1 VVVSEA
7 LLGQGLALAS
17 AFCFAVANALI
28 ARSSGRRDS
37 RGVVFSVLVTAV
49 FAAVIWLAT
58 ESLDM
63 QAVASTSWWKGVALY
78 ALAGVLSMVVGR
90 SFLYKSVRRLG
101 VVRSSTVKRMNPF
114 FSSLLA
120 FLILGEVITMVGAAG
135 MAVLLFAFLL
145 MMRESAKSQQVGD
158 DTPPPVWDYSFG
170 VLSALAYG
178 SAYIFRKFGIFELPY
193 PAFGT
198 FVSALAG
205 LVAFLLAGLF
215 VKSLRGRLTGI
226 FTDLD
231 RWMIMASIAVSLGQ
245 ILFFAAIVY
254 ETVIVVVMIASLE
267 IFIAS
272 YLSIFVFRLER
283 KMSFSM
289 VFASIFAF
297 TGVILITLG

>member
-1 VVVSEA
+1 VVVSDA

-17 AFCFAVANALI
+17 AFCFAVANVLI

-49 FAAVIWLAT
+49 FAAVIWLVL
-58 ESLDM
+58 ESHDM
-63 QAVASTSWWKGVALY
+63 QVTASATWWKGVGFY
-78 ALAGVLSMVVGR
+78 ALAGLLSMVVGR
-90 SFLYKSVRRLG
+90 SFLYTSVRRLG

-145 MMRESAKSQQVGD
+145 MMRESAKNQQVGD

-283 KMSFSM
+283 KMSYSM

>member
-1 VVVSEA
+1 MSEA

-17 AFCFAVANALI
+17 AFSFAFANVLI
-28 ARSSGRRDS
+28 ARSPGRRDS

-49 FAAVIWLAT
+49 FAAVIWLVL
-58 ESLDM
+58 ESYDM
-63 QAVASTSWWKGVALY
+63 QVVGNATWWKGVGFY

-90 SFLYKSVRRLG
+90 SFLYTSVRRLG

-114 FSSLLA
+114 FSSVLA
-120 FLILGEVITMVGAAG
+120 FLILDEIITTLGAAG
-135 MAVLLFAFLL
+135 MALLLFAFLL
-145 MMRESAKSQQVGD
+145 MMRESAKNQQAGD
-158 DTPPPVWDYSFG
+158 DAPPPVWDYSFG

-178 SAYIFRKFGIFELPY
+178 SAYIFRKFCIFELPF

-198 FVSALAG
+198 LVSALTG
-205 LVAFLLAGLF
+205 LIAFLLAGLF
-215 VKSLRGRLTGI
+215 VKSLRGQLTGI
-226 FTDLD
+226 FSDLD
-231 RWMIMASIAVSLGQ
+231 RWMIMASVAVSLVQ

-283 KMSFSM
+283 KISLSM
-289 VFASIFAF
+289 ALASGLAFA
-297 TGVILITLG
+297 GVILITIG

>member
-1 VVVSEA
+1 MSEA
-7 LLGQGLALAS
+7 LLGQLLALAS
-17 AFCFAVANALI
+17 ALSFAFANVLI

-49 FAAVIWLAT
+49 FAAVIWLVL
-58 ESLDM
+58 ESHDM
-63 QAVASTSWWKGVALY
+63 QVVANATWWKGVGFY

-90 SFLYKSVRRLG
+90 SFLYTSVRRLG

-114 FSSLLA
+114 FSSVLA
-120 FLILGEVITMVGAAG
+120 FLILDEMITTLGAAG
-135 MAVLLFAFLL
+135 VAVLLFAFLL
-145 MMRESAKSQQVGD
+145 MMRESAKNQRAGD

-178 SAYIFRKFGIFELPY
+178 CAYIFRKFGIFELPY

-198 FVSALAG
+198 LVSALTG
-205 LVAFLLAGLF
+205 LATFLLAGLF
-215 VKSLRGRLTGI
+215 AKSLRGQLTGI
-226 FTDLD
+226 FSDLD

-245 ILFFAAIVY
+245 IFFFAAIVY

-272 YLSIFVFRLER
+272 YLSIFVFRLDR
-283 KMSFSM
+283 HVSQST

-297 TGVILITLG
+297 AGVILITLG

>member
-1 VVVSEA
+1 MSEA

-17 AFCFAVANALI
+17 AFSFAFANVLI
-28 ARSSGRRDS
+28 ARSPGRRDS

-49 FAAVIWLAT
+49 FAAVIWLVL
-58 ESLDM
+58 ESYDM
-63 QAVASTSWWKGVALY
+63 QVVGNATWLKGVGFY

-90 SFLYKSVRRLG
+90 SFLYTSVRRLG

-114 FSSLLA
+114 FSSVLA
-120 FLILGEVITMVGAAG
+120 FLILDEIITTLGAAG
-135 MAVLLFAFLL
+135 MALLLFAFLL
-145 MMRESAKSQQVGD
+145 MMRESAKNQQAGD
-158 DTPPPVWDYSFG
+158 DAPPPVWDYSFG

-178 SAYIFRKFGIFELPY
+178 SAYIFRKFGIFELPF

-198 FVSALAG
+198 LVSALTG
-205 LVAFLLAGLF
+205 LIAFLLAGLF
-215 VKSLRGRLTGI
+215 VKSLRGQLTGI
-226 FTDLD
+226 FSDLD
-231 RWMIMASIAVSLGQ
+231 RWMIMASVAVSLGQ

-283 KMSFSM
+283 KISLSM
-289 VFASIFAF
+289 ALASGLAFA
-297 TGVILITLG
+297 GVILITIG

>member
-1 VVVSEA
+1 MVVSDA

-17 AFCFAVANALI
+17 AFCFAFANVLI

-49 FAAVIWLAT
+49 FAAVIWLVL
-58 ESLDM
+58 ESHDM
-63 QAVASTSWWKGVALY
+63 QVTASATWWKGVGFY
-78 ALAGVLSMVVGR
+78 ALAGLLSMVVGR
-90 SFLYKSVRRLG
+90 SFLYTSVRRLG

-120 FLILGEVITMVGAAG
+120 FLILGEMITTVGAAG

-145 MMRESAKSQQVGD
+145 MMRESAKNQQTGD
-158 DTPPPVWDYSFG
+158 DAPPPVWDYSFG

-198 FVSALAG
+198 FISAVTGLA
-205 LVAFLLAGLF
+205 AFLLAGLF

-283 KMSFSM
+283 KMSGNM
-289 VFASIFAF
+289 VVASIFAF

>member
-1 VVVSEA
+1 MSEA

-17 AFCFAVANALI
+17 AFSFAFANVLI
-28 ARSSGRRDS
+28 ARSPGRRDS

-49 FAAVIWLAT
+49 FAAVIWLVL
-58 ESLDM
+58 ESYDM
-63 QAVASTSWWKGVALY
+63 QVVGNATWWKGVGFY

-90 SFLYKSVRRLG
+90 SFLYTSVRRLG

-114 FSSLLA
+114 FSSVLA
-120 FLILGEVITMVGAAG
+120 FLILDEIITTLGAAG
-135 MAVLLFAFLL
+135 MALLLFAFLL
-145 MMRESAKSQQVGD
+145 MMRESAKNQQAGD
-158 DTPPPVWDYSFG
+158 DAPPPVWDYSFG

-178 SAYIFRKFGIFELPY
+178 SAYIFRKFGIFELPF

-198 FVSALAG
+198 LVSALTG
-205 LVAFLLAGLF
+205 LIAFLLAGLF
-215 VKSLRGRLTGI
+215 VKSLRGQLTGI
-226 FTDLD
+226 FSDLD
-231 RWMIMASIAVSLGQ
+231 RWMIMASVAVSLGQ

-283 KMSFSM
+283 KISLSM
-289 VFASIFAF
+289 ALASGLAFA
-297 TGVILITLG
+297 GVILITIG

>member
-1 VVVSEA
+1 VSEA

-17 AFCFAVANALI
+17 AFSFAFANVLI
-28 ARSSGRRDS
+28 ARSPGRRDS

-49 FAAVIWLAT
+49 FAAVIWLVL
-58 ESLDM
+58 ESYDM
-63 QAVASTSWWKGVALY
+63 QVVGNATWWKGVGFY

-90 SFLYKSVRRLG
+90 SFLYTSVRRLG

-114 FSSLLA
+114 FSSVLA
-120 FLILGEVITMVGAAG
+120 FLILDEIITTLGAAG
-135 MAVLLFAFLL
+135 MALLLFAFLL
-145 MMRESAKSQQVGD
+145 MMRESAKNQQAGD
-158 DTPPPVWDYSFG
+158 DAPPPVWDYSFG

-178 SAYIFRKFGIFELPY
+178 SAYIFRKFGIFELPF

-198 FVSALAG
+198 LISALTG
-205 LVAFLLAGLF
+205 LIAFLLAGLF
-215 VKSLRGRLTGI
+215 VKSLRGQLTGI
-226 FTDLD
+226 FSDLD
-231 RWMIMASIAVSLGQ
+231 RWMIMASVAVSLGQ

-283 KMSFSM
+283 KISLSM
-289 VFASIFAF
+289 ALASGLAFA
-297 TGVILITLG
+297 GVILITIG

>member
-1 VVVSEA
+1 MVVSDA

-17 AFCFAVANALI
+17 AFCFAFANVLI

-90 SFLYKSVRRLG
+90 SFLYTSVRRLG

-145 MMRESAKSQQVGD
+145 MMRESAKNQQVGD
-158 DTPPPVWDYSFG
+158 DAPPPVWDYSFG

>member
-1 VVVSEA
+1 VSEA
-7 LLGQGLALAS
+7 LLGQVLALAS
-17 AFCFAVANALI
+17 ALSFAFANVLI
-28 ARSSGRRDS
+28 ARSSGCRDS

-49 FAAVIWLAT
+49 FAAVIWLVL
-58 ESLDM
+58 ESHDM
-63 QAVASTSWWKGVALY
+63 QVIANATWWKGVGFY

-90 SFLYKSVRRLG
+90 SFLYTSVRRLG

-114 FSSLLA
+114 FSSVLA
-120 FLILGEVITMVGAAG
+120 FLILDEMITTLGAAG

-145 MMRESAKSQQVGD
+145 MMRESAKNQRAAD

-178 SAYIFRKFGIFELPY
+178 CAYIFRKFGIFELPY

-198 FVSALAG
+198 LVSALTG
-205 LVAFLLAGLF
+205 LATFLLAGLF
-215 VKSLRGRLTGI
+215 AKSLRGQLTGI
-226 FTDLD
+226 FSDLD

-245 ILFFAAIVY
+245 IFFFAAIVY

-272 YLSIFVFRLER
+272 YLSIFVFRLDR
-283 KMSFSM
+283 HVSQST

-297 TGVILITLG
+297 AGVILITLG

>member
-1 VVVSEA
+1 MSEA

-17 AFCFAVANALI
+17 AFSFAFANVLI
-28 ARSSGRRDS
+28 ARSPGRRDS

-49 FAAVIWLAT
+49 FAAVIWLVL
-58 ESLDM
+58 ESYDM
-63 QAVASTSWWKGVALY
+63 QVVGNATWWKGVGFY

-90 SFLYKSVRRLG
+90 SFLYTSVRRLG

-114 FSSLLA
+114 FSSVLA
-120 FLILGEVITMVGAAG
+120 FLILDEIITTLGAAG
-135 MAVLLFAFLL
+135 MALLLFAFLL
-145 MMRESAKSQQVGD
+145 MMRESAKNQQAGD
-158 DTPPPVWDYSFG
+158 DAPPPVWDYSFG

-178 SAYIFRKFGIFELPY
+178 SAYIFRKFGIFELPF

-198 FVSALAG
+198 LVSALTG
-205 LVAFLLAGLF
+205 LIAFLLAGLF
-215 VKSLRGRLTGI
+215 VKSLRGQLTGI
-226 FTDLD
+226 FSDLD
-231 RWMIMASIAVSLGQ
+231 RWMIMASVAVSLGQ

-283 KMSFSM
+283 KISLSM
-289 VFASIFAF
+289 ALASGLAFA
-297 TGVILITLG
+297 GVILIPLG

>member
-1 VVVSEA
+1 MSEA

-17 AFCFAVANALI
+17 AFSFAFANVLI
-28 ARSSGRRDS
+28 ARSPGRRDS

-49 FAAVIWLAT
+49 FAAVIWLVL
-58 ESLDM
+58 ESYDM
-63 QAVASTSWWKGVALY
+63 QVVGNATWWKGVGFY

-90 SFLYKSVRRLG
+90 SFLYTSVRRLG

-114 FSSLLA
+114 FSSVLA
-120 FLILGEVITMVGAAG
+120 FLILDEIITTLGAAG
-135 MAVLLFAFLL
+135 MALLLFAFLL
-145 MMRESAKSQQVGD
+145 MMRESAKSQQAGD
-158 DTPPPVWDYSFG
+158 DAPPPVWDYSFG

-178 SAYIFRKFGIFELPY
+178 SAYIFRKFGIFELPF

-198 FVSALAG
+198 LVSALTG
-205 LVAFLLAGLF
+205 LIAFLLAGLF
-215 VKSLRGRLTGI
+215 VKSLRGQLTGI
-226 FTDLD
+226 FSDLD
-231 RWMIMASIAVSLGQ
+231 RWMIMASVAVSLGQ

-283 KMSFSM
+283 KISLSM
-289 VFASIFAF
+289 TLASGLAFA
-297 TGVILITLG
+297 GVILITIG

>member
-1 VVVSEA
+1 M
-7 LLGQGLALAS
+7 LGQGLALAS
-17 AFCFAVANALI
+17 AFSFAFANVLI
-28 ARSSGRRDS
+28 SRSSGRRDS
-37 RGVVFSVLVTAV
+37 RGVVFSVLVTAG

-63 QAVASTSWWKGVALY
+63 QVVATATWWKGVGFY
-78 ALAGVLSMVVGR
+78 ALAGVLSMVFGR

-101 VVRSSTVKRMNPF
+101 VLRSSTVKRMNPF

-120 FLILGEVITMVGAAG
+120 FLILDEVITIFGAAG
-135 MAVLLFAFLL
+135 MAVLLFAFLV
-145 MMRESAKSQQVGD
+145 MMRESVNNQQVGD
-158 DTPPPVWDYSFG
+158 DAPPPVWDYGFG

-198 FVSALAG
+198 FVSALTG
-205 LVAFLLAGLF
+205 LVAFLMAGLF
-215 VKSLRGRLTGI
+215 VKSLRGQLTGI
-226 FTDLD
+226 FSDLD
-231 RWMIMASIAVSLGQ
+231 RWMILASIAVSLGQ

-267 IFIAS
+267 MFIAS

-283 KMSFSM
+283 RISPSM

-297 TGVILITLG
+297 AGVILITLG

>member
-1 VVVSEA
+1 MSEA
-7 LLGQGLALAS
+7 LLGQVLALAS
-17 AFCFAVANALI
+17 ALSFAFANVLI

-49 FAAVIWLAT
+49 FATLVL
-58 ESLDM
+58 ESHDM
-63 QAVASTSWWKGVALY
+63 QVVANATWWKGVGFY

-90 SFLYKSVRRLG
+90 SFLYTSVRRLG

-114 FSSLLA
+114 FSSVLA
-120 FLILGEVITMVGAAG
+120 FLILDEMITTLGAAG

-145 MMRESAKSQQVGD
+145 MMRESAKNQRAGD

-178 SAYIFRKFGIFELPY
+178 CAYIFRKFGIFELPY

-198 FVSALAG
+198 LVSALTG
-205 LVAFLLAGLF
+205 LATFLLAGLF
-215 VKSLRGRLTGI
+215 AKSLRGQLTGI
-226 FTDLD
+226 FSDLD

-245 ILFFAAIVY
+245 IFFFAAIVY

-272 YLSIFVFRLER
+272 YLSIFVFRLDR
-283 KMSFSM
+283 HVSQST

-297 TGVILITLG
+297 AGVILITLG

>member
-1 VVVSEA
+1 MSEA

-17 AFCFAVANALI
+17 AFSFAFANVLI
-28 ARSSGRRDS
+28 ARSPGRRDS

-49 FAAVIWLAT
+49 FAAVIWLVL
-58 ESLDM
+58 ESYDM
-63 QAVASTSWWKGVALY
+63 QLVGNATWWKGVGFY

-90 SFLYKSVRRLG
+90 SFLYTSVRRLG

-114 FSSLLA
+114 FSSVLA
-120 FLILGEVITMVGAAG
+120 FLILDEIITTLGAAG
-135 MAVLLFAFLL
+135 MALLLFAFLL
-145 MMRESAKSQQVGD
+145 MMRESAKNQQAGD
-158 DTPPPVWDYSFG
+158 DAPPPVWDYSFG

-178 SAYIFRKFGIFELPY
+178 SAYIFRKFGIFELPF

-198 FVSALAG
+198 LVSALTG
-205 LVAFLLAGLF
+205 LIAFLLAGLF
-215 VKSLRGRLTGI
+215 VKSLRGQLTGI
-226 FTDLD
+226 FSDLD
-231 RWMIMASIAVSLGQ
+231 RWMIMASVAVSLGQ

-283 KMSFSM
+283 KISLSM
-289 VFASIFAF
+289 ALASGLAFA
-297 TGVILITLG
+297 GVILITIG

>member
-1 VVVSEA
+1 MSEA

-17 AFCFAVANALI
+17 AFSFAFANVLI
-28 ARSSGRRDS
+28 ARSPGRRDS

-49 FAAVIWLAT
+49 FAAVIWLVL
-58 ESLDM
+58 ESYDM
-63 QAVASTSWWKGVALY
+63 QVVGNATWWKGVGFY

-90 SFLYKSVRRLG
+90 SFLYTSVRRLG

-114 FSSLLA
+114 FSSVLA
-120 FLILGEVITMVGAAG
+120 FLILDEIITTLGAAG
-135 MAVLLFAFLL
+135 MALLLFAFLL
-145 MMRESAKSQQVGD
+145 MMRESAKNQQAGD
-158 DTPPPVWDYSFG
+158 DAPPPVWDYSFG

-178 SAYIFRKFGIFELPY
+178 SAYIFRKFGIFELPF

-198 FVSALAG
+198 LVSALTG
-205 LVAFLLAGLF
+205 LIAFLLAGLF
-215 VKSLRGRLTGI
+215 VKSLRGQLTGI
-226 FTDLD
+226 FSDLD
-231 RWMIMASIAVSLGQ
+231 RWMIMASVAVSLGQ

-283 KMSFSM
+283 KISLSM
-289 VFASIFAF
+289 TLASGLAFA
-297 TGVILITLG
+297 GVILITIG

>member
-1 VVVSEA
+1 MSEA

-17 AFCFAVANALI
+17 AFSFAFANVLI
-28 ARSSGRRDS
+28 ARSPGRRDS

-49 FAAVIWLAT
+49 FAAVIWLVL
-58 ESLDM
+58 ESYDM
-63 QAVASTSWWKGVALY
+63 QVVGNATWWKGVGFY

-90 SFLYKSVRRLG
+90 SFLYTSVRRLG

-114 FSSLLA
+114 FSSVLA
-120 FLILGEVITMVGAAG
+120 FLILDEIITTLGAAG
-135 MAVLLFAFLL
+135 MALLLFAFLL
-145 MMRESAKSQQVGD
+145 MMRESAKNQQAGD
-158 DTPPPVWDYSFG
+158 DAPPPVWDYSFG

-178 SAYIFRKFGIFELPY
+178 SAYIFRKFGIFELPF

-198 FVSALAG
+198 LVSALTG
-205 LVAFLLAGLF
+205 LIAFILAGLF
-215 VKSLRGRLTGI
+215 VKSLRGQLTGI
-226 FTDLD
+226 FSDLD
-231 RWMIMASIAVSLGQ
+231 RWMIMASVAVSLGQ

-283 KMSFSM
+283 KISLSM
-289 VFASIFAF
+289 ALASGLAFA
-297 TGVILITLG
+297 GVILITIG

>member
-1 VVVSEA
+1 MSEA

-17 AFCFAVANALI
+17 AVSFAFANVLI

-49 FAAVIWLAT
+49 FAAVIWLVL
-58 ESLDM
+58 ESYDM
-63 QAVASTSWWKGVALY
+63 QVVGNATWWKGVGFY

-90 SFLYKSVRRLG
+90 SFLYTSVRRLG

-114 FSSLLA
+114 FSSVLA
-120 FLILGEVITMVGAAG
+120 FLILDEIITTLGAAG
-135 MAVLLFAFLL
+135 MALLLFAFLL
-145 MMRESAKSQQVGD
+145 MMRESAKNQQAGD
-158 DTPPPVWDYSFG
+158 DAPPPVWDYSFG

-178 SAYIFRKFGIFELPY
+178 SAYIFRKFGIFELPF

-198 FVSALAG
+198 LVSALTG
-205 LVAFLLAGLF
+205 LIAFLLAGLF
-215 VKSLRGRLTGI
+215 VKSLRGQLTGI
-226 FTDLD
+226 FSDLD
-231 RWMIMASIAVSLGQ
+231 RWMIMASVAVSLGQ

-283 KMSFSM
+283 KISLSM
-289 VFASIFAF
+289 TLASGLAFA
-297 TGVILITLG
+297 GVILITIG